1 MHDPHSGN
9 SLLQQAGQLPLLDGS
24 QLTFAQFCSDPR
36 NQHIIDS
43 KSKSSKRNDLFVYY
57 CKSIKA
63 LDNLRFCME
72 QHGYRPDTKVLP
84 FPIPSVGK
92 SKHKHVVSIA
102 PDSLTNVPSVLDTG
116 TRLGDT
122 RLCSPVQ
129 FVLSWPHWSLLV
141 KCLSWLVTA
150 FTVLQ
155 PQAAV
160 RLGIWWI
167 KECITCLLYESTSA
181 IGSLF
186 QVLSTPLAESTKY
199 VSQQVNYTVPDHT
212 VDSFSVAVVSFLMA
226 IVGTR
231 LPGHQL
237 LHCAFPARIP
247 IDVD

>member
-1 MHDPHSGN
+1 MHDTHVGS
-9 SLLQQAGQLPLLDGS
+9 SLLHQAGQLPLLDGS

-57 CKSIKA
+57 CKSLKA

-72 QHGYRPDTKVLP
+72 QHGYRPDTKLP
-84 FPIPSVGK
+84 VPAPSVGK

-102 PDSLTNVPSVLDTG
+102 PDSLTNVPSVLDTSTRFAS
-116 TRLGDT
+116 TRLS
-122 RLCSPVQ
+122 SPLQ
-129 FVLSWPHWSLLV
+129 FLFNWPHWGLFV
-141 KCLSWLVTA
+141 KCLSWLLTA

-160 RLGIWWI
+160 RLSIWWV
-167 KECITCLLYESTSA
+167 KECITCLLSESTGA

-186 QVLSTPLAESTKY
+186 KALSTPLAESTKF

-212 VDSFSVAVVSFLMA
+212 IDSFSIACVSFLVA

-231 LPGHQL
+231 LPGNHI